1 MIRLAIAVEGE
12 TEEAFVKSILV
23 NHLHARHVYPT
34 PILLGGNVSV
44 ASLASEMTRLYW
56 NFDQVTSLVDFYG
69 FRGKGN
75 KSLEQL
81 ELAVSEEVNRK
92 IERAWDRS
100 RIFPYIQRHEYEG
113 LLFSDVNAFARAAN
127 ATSACVEGLRKICS
141 RFNTPEDIDDGSHS
155 APSKRILKL
164 MPNYQKIVHG
174 VDVATE
180 IGLQVICCECP
191 RFNNW
196 LLKLESLG
204 VEATPNQ

>member
-1 MIRLAIAVEGE
+1 MIRLAISVEGE
-12 TEEAFVKSILV
+12 TEEAFVKSILA
-23 NHLHARHVYPT
+23 NHLRARHVYPT

-44 ASLASEMTRLYW
+44 VSLASEMTRLYW
-56 NFDQVTSLVDFYG
+56 NFDRVTSLVDFYG
-69 FRGKGN
+69 FRGKGA

-127 ATSACVEGLRKICS
+127 ATSECVEGLRKICS
-141 RFNTPEDIDDGSHS
+141 RFNTPEDIDDGYHT

-180 IGLQVICCECP
+180 IGLQVICSQCP
-191 RFNNW
+191 RFNKW
-196 LLKLESLG
+196 MTKLESLG
-204 VEATPNQ
+204 AEATPNQ

>member
-12 TEEAFVKSILV
+12 TEEALVKSILV

-69 FRGKGN
+69 FRGKGT
-75 KSLEQL
+75 KSLKQL
-81 ELAVSEEVNRK
+81 ELDVWEEVNCK
-92 IERAWDRS
+92 IKRSWDQYRV
-100 RIFPYIQRHEYEG
+100 FPYIQRHEYEG

-127 ATSACVEGLRKICS
+127 ATSACVDGLKRIRSC
-141 RFNTPEDIDDGSHS
+141 FNTPEDIDDGSHS

-180 IGLQVICCECP
+180 IGLQVICSQCP
-191 RFNNW
+191 RFNKW
-196 LLKLESLG
+196 MAKLESLA
-204 VEATPNQ
+204 VESAPNQ

>member
-1 MIRLAIAVEGE
+1 MIRLAISVEGE
-12 TEEAFVKSILV
+12 TEEAFVKSLLA
-23 NHLHARHVYPT
+23 NHLRKTQVEPT
-34 PILLGGNVSV
+34 PILLGGNVTV
-44 ASLASEMTRLYW
+44 ERLAAELANLHWS
-56 NFDQVTSLVDFYG
+56 FDYVTSLVDFYG
-69 FRGKGN
+69 FRGKGA

-127 ATSACVEGLRKICS
+127 ATSECVEGLRKICS
-141 RFNTPEDIDDGSHS
+141 RFNTPEDIDDGYHT

-180 IGLQVICCECP
+180 IGLQVICSQCP
-191 RFNNW
+191 RFNKW
-196 LLKLESLG
+196 MAKLESLA
-204 VEATPNQ
+204 VESAPNQ